1 MTKPLIHPSVDNGIT
16 AGNQNF
22 SGGTIECLCP
32 SNKVEV
38 SVGAQTLHN
47 HACGCSKCWKPE
59 GATFAVIAVVPKD
72 KVNVTT
78 NANKLHIVDE
88 SAAIQR
94 HACIDCGAHLF
105 GRIENKEH
113 PFYGLD
119 FVHTEL
125 SPQQGWSSPGF
136 AAFVSSVIESG
147 TPPSTMGAIRSR
159 LRELKLEPY
168 DCLSP
173 ELMDVLATHA
183 AKQKGT
189 YRED

>member
-119 FVHTEL
+119 FVFSH
-125 SPQQGWSSPGF
+125 
-136 AAFVSSVIESG
+136 A
-147 TPPSTMGAIRSR
+147 R
-159 LRELKLEPY
+159 
-168 DCLSP
+168 
-173 ELMDVLATHA
+173 THRCRGCA
-183 AKQKGT
+183 
-189 YRED
+189 DPV